1 MMKKMI
7 IGSMCL
13 IALMAASIAMAL
25 AQDSQNVNG
34 SMTGNTISNIAEPTL
49 QVGSAIAT
57 QPVNNLD
64 RYGAKPVYNIEAY
77 SMVRP
82 GTNLSTLSR
91 IQTQPVFNIS
101 QRRGIPAKIV
111 YTTGQYKPMYSVNT
125 PVNPVYNITS
135 YPPIMA
141 PTPIP

>member
-57 QPVNNLD
+57 RPVNNRLSL
-64 RYGAKPVYNIEAY
+64 Y
-77 SMVRP
+77 SISASGV
-82 GTNLSTLSR
+82 GFLQKLST
-91 IQTQPVFNIS
+91 P
-101 QRRGIPAKIV
+101 RG
-111 YTTGQYKPMYSVNT
+111 S
-125 PVNPVYNITS
+125 TS
-135 YPPIMA
+135 PC
-141 PTPIP
+141 TV